1 MRLSEAKENY
11 CWHSAAA
18 IAAARQLAFA
28 GIAAVWVFN
37 QPQDQPG
44 IALPQILT
52 WAVILL
58 CFSLACNLLQY
69 ASSSAISGYF
79 HRVKEKELTSK
90 SITADANVAAH
101 RWFNWPGIV
110 FYWSKL
116 ELIIAAYA
124 CIAAFLFTHLSAAA

>member
-1 MRLSEAKENY
+1 MKLSEAKENY
-11 CWHSAAA
+11 YCHSAAA
-18 IAAARQLAFA
+18 SAAARQLAFA

-52 WAVILL
+52 WAMILL
-58 CFSLACNLLQY
+58 SFSLACDLLQY
-69 ASSSAISGYF
+69 ASSSAIWGYF
-79 HRVKEKELTSK
+79 HRIKEKELAAK
-90 SITADANVAAH
+90 LITADANVAAR

-116 ELIIAAYA
+116 VLIIAAYA
-124 CIAAFLFTHLSAAA
+124 CIAVFLFSHLSANA

>member
-1 MRLSEAKENY
+1 MKLSEAKENY
-11 CWHSAAA
+11 YCHSAAA
-18 IAAARQLAFA
+18 STAARQLAFA

-52 WAVILL
+52 WAMILL
-58 CFSLACNLLQY
+58 CFSLACDLLQY
-69 ASSSAISGYF
+69 ASSSAIWGYF
-79 HRVKEKELTSK
+79 HRIEEKELAAK
-90 SITADANVAAH
+90 SITADANVTAR

-116 ELIIAAYA
+116 VLIIAAYA
-124 CIAAFLFTHLSAAA
+124 FIAVFLFSHLSANA